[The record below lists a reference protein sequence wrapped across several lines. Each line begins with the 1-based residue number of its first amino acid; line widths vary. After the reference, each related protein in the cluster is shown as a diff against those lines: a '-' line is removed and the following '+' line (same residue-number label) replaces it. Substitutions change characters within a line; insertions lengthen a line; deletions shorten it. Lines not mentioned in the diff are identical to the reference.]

1 MSYTEGQDWEQ
12 VTFTKRSN
20 FTSNTEGTTSKP
32 KKLSKSLALDLATE
46 AVKLETAAPL
56 ELRTRIQQARTA
68 KCLTQVKLAQA
79 LNLRPTEI
87 QAFEAGKAKPDI
99 GILNKMSRVLGAKLT
114 GKAAGGK
121 KKAKAKTS
129 RAA

>member
-12 VTFTKRSN
+12 VVFTNRGN
-20 FTSNTEGTTSKP
+20 FTANTENAAPKA
-32 KKLSKSLALDLATE
+32 KKLPKSLALDLATE
-46 AVKLETAAPL
+46 AIKIETAAPL

-68 KCLTQVKLAQA
+68 KGLTQAKLAQA

-87 QAFEAGKAKPDI
+87 QAFEAGKAKPDNA
-99 GILNKMSRVLGAKLT
+99 ILNKMSRVLGAKLT
-114 GKAAGGK
+114 GKAAGK
-121 KKAKAKTS
+121 KKPTAKTS

>member
-12 VTFTKRSN
+12 VVFTNRGNS
-20 FTSNTEGTTSKP
+20 TSNTENAVPKA
-32 KKLSKSLALDLATE
+32 KKLPKSLALDLATE
-46 AVKLETAAPL
+46 AIKIETAAPL

-68 KCLTQVKLAQA
+68 KGLTQAKLAQA

-87 QAFEAGKAKPDI
+87 QAFEAGKAKPDNA
-99 GILNKMSRVLGAKLT
+99 ILNKMSRVLGAKLT
-114 GKAAGGK
+114 GKAAGK
-121 KKAKAKTS
+121 KKPTAKTS